1 MSLENMK
8 KRINYYGGSGPD
20 ARIVKAKYN
29 SFKYALNNSYQAE
42 WIEFKDKKYRCLINP
57 DRLNLDYDEK
67 EISIDY
73 ECGLQVGDTIYWNRT
88 DSYWIVYLQR
98 IEEEAYFRGLMR
110 QCDAYIEVNGNK
122 YWLYMRGPTE
132 STINWSKSH
141 DIYFNDLNY
150 TLMFFIKQNEDTLD
164 YFKRFKKIKLDGHNW
179 EVQAVDK
186 YSQPG
191 LLEVYLKEDFDNE
204 FENAESTPSEE
215 QIQISEPYIDGPRFV
230 KPYDTN
236 LVYTIKNSSNGSFIV
251 SSNKVKIVNMDSTSC
266 TLEITSGKSG
276 KFNLIYSV
284 NGVNITSLE
293 VIIESL

>member
-8 KRINYYGGSGPD
+8 KRINYYGGSGSD

-88 DSYWIVYLQR
+88 DSHWIIYLQR

-110 QCDAYIEVNGNK
+110 QCDASIEVNGNK
-122 YWLYMRGPTE
+122 
-132 STINWSKSH
+132 
-141 DIYFNDLNY
+141 YFNDLNY

-204 FENAESTPSEE
+204 FEDAESTPSEE
-215 QIQISEPYIDGPRFV
+215 QIQVSEPYIDGPRLV

-236 LVYTIKNSSNGSFIV
+236 LVYTIKNSSNGSFVV
-251 SSNKVKIVNMDSTSC
+251 SSNKVKIVNMDSNSC

-284 NGVNITSLE
+284 DGVNITSLE
-293 VIIESL
+293 VVIESL